1 MVTLED
7 SVRVDDL
14 KPHNTAPLSTSELG
28 NMDVTGGVP
37 SIQTTHP
44 TPPISSPSS
53 IASPNSLS
61 TNNPDAQLE
70 TDMSDTTESEAD
82 KVSGMVFDK
91 FKQQLYFNLSTNLFI
106 VCMSIFSDLIGI
118 SGGSGQCSSSHEG
131 RQMLRVV
138 LPISVDQLF
147 TLLFTNS
154 KFFVDFHISRNSSSK
169 NISNSIAA

>member
-44 TPPISSPSS
+44 TPPISCPSS

-82 KVSGMVFDK
+82 KVSGVVFD
-91 FKQQLYFNLSTNLFI
+91 
-106 VCMSIFSDLIGI
+106 
-118 SGGSGQCSSSHEG
+118 
-131 RQMLRVV
+131 
-138 LPISVDQLF
+138 
-147 TLLFTNS
+147 
-154 KFFVDFHISRNSSSK
+154 
-169 NISNSIAA
+169 